1 MDPSWNDVFYD
12 KLVEAKLTTCSV
24 VFKYSKLRELYSR
37 KRNSTLF
44 RCVARCPNST
54 CSVIVK
60 MKMLKLAPPGQSV
73 VFRVEIIGT
82 PLHKDPFESNQ
93 RPLKNAKRVRMGKLY
108 Y

>member
-1 MDPSWNDVFYD
+1 MDRSWNDVFYD
-12 KLVEAKLTTCSV
+12 KLVEAKLITCSI

-44 RCVARCPNST
+44 RCHARCPNST
-54 CSVIVK
+54 CPLIVK
-60 MKMLKLAPPGQSV
+60 MKVLKFVSPGQSV

-82 PLHKDPFESNQ
+82 PRHEDPLECNQ
-93 RPLKNAKRVRMGKLY
+93 RPTKGVKRARMGKLY